1 MLGFEARDG
10 TEQLPLLRKDAM
22 GGSQSSA
29 ASDAS
34 FTPLRS
40 DRDDATAAAAADD
53 AADGADEAYD
63 PNKQMVSLLKPVS
76 LTMVLVV
83 YLVRTLGS
91 PESLEGGLSEL
102 MVYQEL
108 EADSAST
115 KAGGVLL
122 NALAMVAMLAVVTTL
137 MMLLYRYR
145 CYKLMYGWLLF
156 SVASLLFSFGGLVLE
171 QVRVSYP
178 DPYPCPYSCPCP
190 YPLPCL
196 RLPLLLPL
204 PLPLTLTSCSSSSS
218 RSTR

>member
-1 MLGFEARDG
+1 MLGFERGGA
-10 TEQLPLLRKDAM
+10 EQLPLLRKDAM

-29 ASDAS
+29 ASDPS

-40 DRDDATAAAAADD
+40 DRDDATDATAAVAAGAAAGAAADD
-53 AADGADEAYD
+53 AVDEAYD

-91 PESLEGGLSEL
+91 PASLEGGLSEL
-102 MVYQEL
+102 MVYREL

-122 NALAMVAMLAVVTTL
+122 NALAMVAMLAGVTTL
-137 MMLLYRYR
+137 MMLLYRWR

-156 SVASLLFSFGGLVLE
+156 SVASLLYSFGGLVLE
-171 QVRVSYP
+171 QVSYP
-178 DPYPCPYSCPCP
+178 YP
-190 YPLPCL
+190 
-196 RLPLLLPL
+196 
-204 PLPLTLTSCSSSSS
+204 
-218 RSTR
+218 